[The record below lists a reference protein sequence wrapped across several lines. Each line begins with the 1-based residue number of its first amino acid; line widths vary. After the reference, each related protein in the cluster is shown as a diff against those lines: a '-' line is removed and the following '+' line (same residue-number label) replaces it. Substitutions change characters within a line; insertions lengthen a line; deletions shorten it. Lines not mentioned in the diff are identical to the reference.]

1 MTKEQTPT
9 IDDLI
14 RSFKELHERTT
25 KGEWKQGHSSHET
38 VSVHPAKTDAYH
50 VADFRHA
57 NDASFVDFVHKHGPT
72 LVAGLERIRSTT
84 SSPVPEEVTRIHL
97 REHGSELRKEVNC
110 FGRPKIWVLYRGGEK
125 VRCLDEFENDFVD
138 SAVSFSRSNHSKG
151 HQ

>member
-38 VSVHPAKTDAYH
+38 VSVHTAKTDAYH

-72 LVAGLERIRSTT
+72 LVACLEQTRSRMLRGAVILT
-84 SSPVPEEVTRIHL
+84 SSSPDLLE
-97 REHGSELRKEVNC
+97 
-110 FGRPKIWVLYRGGEK
+110 GRP
-125 VRCLDEFENDFVD
+125 
-138 SAVSFSRSNHSKG
+138 
-151 HQ
+151 

>member
-14 RSFKELHERTT
+14 QSFKELHERTT

-57 NDASFVDFVHKHGPT
+57 NDASFVDFVHKH
-72 LVAGLERIRSTT
+72 
-84 SSPVPEEVTRIHL
+84 
-97 REHGSELRKEVNC
+97 
-110 FGRPKIWVLYRGGEK
+110 
-125 VRCLDEFENDFVD
+125 DFVD
-138 SAVSFSRSNHSKG
+138 SAVSFSISNHSKG